1 MKLRLGFIVVG
12 QLVAVPA
19 LADPYPFSGFYAL
32 EKAGARHAGC
42 AFDILHQSESGTFSG
57 YLFDKRHWDE
67 KKVARF
73 LRYKQGTCSFDS
85 KTGIDR
91 CVTRAHSIND
101 VSSAKPDSA
110 KVTVLDADAV
120 AMLTLGEDD
129 HAAELPDLPPF
140 VFRRC
145 PYEDAQIVPRLL
157 DHTAGYTKIELT
169 EMARVR
175 DPQLAQDVL
184 EAIKRT
190 RAE

>member
-1 MKLRLGFIVVG
+1 VKLRIGLVVVG
-12 QLVAVPA
+12 QLLAVPGF
-19 LADPYPFSGFYAL
+19 ADPYPFSGFYAL
-32 EKAGARHAGC
+32 EKTGAPHSGC
-42 AFDILHQSESGTFSG
+42 AFDILHQSESGAFSG

-67 KKVARF
+67 KKEARF
-73 LRYKQGTCSFDS
+73 LRYKQGTCTFDR

-91 CVTRAHSIND
+91 CVTHAHSIND

-129 HAAELPDLPPF
+129 HAEQLPDLPPF

-145 PYEDAQIVPRLL
+145 PYEDAQIAPRLL
-157 DHTAGYTKIELT
+157 DHTAGYTKIELA

-175 DPQLAQDVL
+175 DPQLLEDVL
-184 EAIKRT
+184 EAIT
-190 RAE
+190 LIRAK